1 VTAPP
6 VKVRTSAL
14 PDASRALA
22 PAETAKSVTAP
33 IALSGLDAVKPPN
46 APSQTALNQAALP
59 QTAPL
64 TCLPVAPTNA
74 TIAAA
79 PLNVLAATAL
89 KLSAHLAPRGP
100 AASQA
105 QTALC
110 STAHSLVARLRTA
123 HPHPVVKTLAN
134 AVRPAHLNA
143 APVAATVSSPTA
155 LLAPLTQAARLLT
168 TAIRPR
174 TVKQVTAHPHPLAP
188 IPELAQKVA
197 YPPPVNTAKTVI

>member
-1 VTAPP
+1 MTAPP

-33 IALSGLDAVKPPN
+33 IALSGPDAVKPPN

-74 TIAAA
+74 PIAAA
-79 PLNVLAATAL
+79 PLLVLAATAP
-89 KLSAHLAPRGP
+89 KLSAHLAPSGP

-134 AVRPAHLNA
+134 AVRPAHLNPA
-143 APVAATVSSPTA
+143 ATTVSSPTA
-155 LLAPLTQAARLLT
+155 LLAQLTLAAGLLT
-168 TAIRPR
+168 PAIRPR
-174 TVKQVTAHPHPLAP
+174 TVEQVTAHPHPLAP

-197 YPPPVNTAKTVI
+197 YPLPVNTAKTVI